1 MNSLGPRPI
10 ITVENE
16 SEYKY
21 KYYFCSNVFVCL
33 SVLEKVCMYIGTDEN
48 EDMELASCKD
58 CLHCAR
64 AHDCIIYYDVIVL

>member
-48 EDMELASCKD
+48 EDMELA
-58 CLHCAR
+58 
-64 AHDCIIYYDVIVL
+64 I